1 MLENLKNIRKKITN
15 HYTLNNYEK
24 QVWAFYQL
32 KQFIKHKAD
41 LKGISD
47 QEVNPKDT
55 SHIWAVCSKKE
66 YRFSQNKFV
75 CDKNADDN
83 ASLNIVKRAI

>member
-1 MLENLKNIRKKITN
+1 MLENLKNIRKNITN
-15 HYTLNNYEK
+15 DYTLNNYEK
-24 QVWAFYQL
+24 QAWAFYQL

-47 QEVNPKDT
+47 QEVNPQDT
-55 SHIWAVCSKKE
+55 SHIWAVCSKKD

-75 CDKNADDN
+75 CDKKADYN
-83 ASLNIVKRAI
+83 ASLNIVQRTI